1 VNDPDARNFSIL
13 GDLEDFRCSDG
24 KFTMMLRWPDDA
36 PNDANIWRQSSNPVT
51 MDEAGVYDYT
61 PVRIDFEESGF
72 RGLQKTD
79 HRVKPHANS
88 FIDGCDHH
96 EAWFY
101 SIGTSGLWNK
111 KIPGPNGFAAT
122 SVELWV
128 TTKDVG
134 IKDEPEIRTG
144 NTDPD
149 NPVCEHG
156 KLKAAN
162 DCSGCK
168 EPLAGYLVPD
178 HNPYIPCMPGH
189 GTRWIWDLSE
199 RGQGHLTLNS
209 KRYFG
214 DLEASADRAVKNFKF
229 PLLYNLEYEQTAC
242 SGYYNLRLHDRLL
255 FSGWLSNGL
264 PDGMC
269 SVRWLD
275 GSEYH
280 GEFLDGEMT
289 GYGRYI
295 FPDTSEY
302 RGQFQNALPQ
312 RGMFYPPQQQQEM
325 RRLFDHSI
333 LGAREP
339 LWNLG
344 SNLSLYENM
353 PENPLPRFVFGKADC
368 LAAVKSVQGLG
379 AEHNS
384 FDHIT
389 TVTARLVW
397 ARPIYADQPL
407 WNASECRGKI
417 VVCMR
422 GPRPPAPPCNY
433 SIKLF
438 HCQNAGAA
446 GVIFVDF
453 DSFQKFTIVPRVED
467 GPIYEGGPVLKVR
480 IPCMLTL
487 TCYLGV
493 LQEGALHTMTLA
505 SNVPSYVPPGH
516 L

>member
-1 VNDPDARNFSIL
+1 MSFTTDMCFTTALTICSYLLRAKLSVFVLVLIHTKTLERAHYHRGHFITTSI
-13 GDLEDFRCSDG
+13 
-24 KFTMMLRWPDDA
+24 
-36 PNDANIWRQSSNPVT
+36 
-51 MDEAGVYDYT
+51 
-61 PVRIDFEESGF
+61 
-72 RGLQKTD
+72 
-79 HRVKPHANS
+79 
-88 FIDGCDHH
+88 
-96 EAWFY
+96 
-101 SIGTSGLWNK
+101 
-111 KIPGPNGFAAT
+111 
-122 SVELWV
+122 
-128 TTKDVG
+128 
-134 IKDEPEIRTG
+134 IK
-144 NTDPD
+144 
-149 NPVCEHG
+149 
-156 KLKAAN
+156 
-162 DCSGCK
+162 
-168 EPLAGYLVPD
+168 
-178 HNPYIPCMPGH
+178 
-189 GTRWIWDLSE
+189 
-199 RGQGHLTLNS
+199 
-209 KRYFG
+209 
-214 DLEASADRAVKNFKF
+214 KNFITTSTIQRHWR
-229 PLLYNLEYEQTAC
+229 E
-242 SGYYNLRLHDRLL
+242 H
-255 FSGWLSNGL
+255 
-264 PDGMC
+264 
-269 SVRWLD
+269 
-275 GSEYH
+275 
-280 GEFLDGEMT
+280 
-289 GYGRYI
+289 I
-295 FPDTSEY
+295 FPDASEY